1 MGIWRD
7 DEDKSEGFFFLLV
20 VGPFIAA
27 FAMFGF
33 SLAVMAARFLFEVVL
48 NAGRLP

>member
-1 MGIWRD
+1 MEIWRD
-7 DEDKSEGFFFLLV
+7 DEGKFEGVFILLV